1 MNAPATRRPGFQAR
15 GTRLAAAALALV
27 ALGGVFL
34 SYLDPHLAREL
45 ASRAW
50 ACF

>member
-1 MNAPATRRPGFQAR
+1 MKPATP
-15 GTRLAAAALALV
+15 RLARALAFSAGALAL
-27 ALGGVFL
+27 AAVFMA
-34 SYLDPHLAREL
+34 YLDPHLMREL

>member
-1 MNAPATRRPGFQAR
+1 MKTAALRLRR
-15 GTRLAAAALALV
+15 ALALAATA
-27 ALGGVFL
+27 ALLAAVFMA
-34 SYLDPHLAREL
+34 YLDPHLMREL